1 MAGVVV
7 LGAIGV
13 FLAGFAGG
21 IILAKIFVKRR
32 RGRRHNLH
40 REAPARPSRSAL
52 RVHRSD
58 FGATMS
64 QPDGGLSH

>member
-13 FLAGFAGG
+13 LLAGFAVG
-21 IILAKIFVKRR
+21 IVLGTIVVKRR
-32 RGRRHNLH
+32 RNRRHSLH

-58 FGATMS
+58 LGATIS
-64 QPDGGLSH
+64 RPDGGLSH